1 MARLSRSNTPPPIAP
16 LRGGRKSDVVFSQI
30 HDFIRLGRF
39 VPGSR
44 LPPEREFTALFN
56 ASRPTVR
63 EALYRAELLGL
74 IEVRHGAGSIV
85 LSATPRAPV
94 DRPLH
99 ELIRNELHR
108 VNEFFDIRRAI
119 EGWCAAQ
126 AAKNPDRASLARMK
140 SCLEE
145 MKRRNVTD
153 DEWEH
158 ADIAFH
164 AALAAATGNPLAM
177 RIIEVLRDGFSA
189 FYRFKRFVPN
199 QEEQKIIWQHH
210 FQIYD
215 AVKKRKSDAARQAIV
230 DHMDFIER
238 KLDEGIGEIRK

>member
-1 MARLSRSNTPPPIAP
+1 M
-16 LRGGRKSDVVFSQI
+16 VFAQI
-30 HDFIRLGRF
+30 HEFIRLGRF
-39 VPGSR
+39 RPGSR
-44 LPPEREFTALFN
+44 LPPEREFAALFN

-74 IEVRHGAGSIV
+74 IEVRHGAGSV
-85 LSATPRAPV
+85 VVSSSPRAPV

-99 ELIRNELHR
+99 ELIRSELHR
-108 VNEFFDIRRAI
+108 VNEFFDIRRAV

-126 AAKNPDRASLARMK
+126 AAKNPDRASLAAMRRH
-140 SCLEE
+140 LAE

-153 DEWEH
+153 EEWEQS
-158 ADIAFH
+158 DIAFH
-164 AALAAATGNPLAM
+164 TSLAACTGNPLVM

-199 QEEQKIIWQHH
+199 REEQKIIWRHH
-210 FQIYD
+210 FEIYD
-215 AVKKRKSDAARQAIV
+215 AVRRKRPEAARKAIV

-238 KLDEGIGEIRK
+238 KLDEGVGDIRK